1 MASSRRAIG
10 FINLGHL
17 IDHMFMLIFPT
28 AVLGMETDFARPYSA
43 LLVLS
48 LGGFIA
54 FGAGAVP
61 AGWLGDRWSRRNM
74 MAIFFLGIGAAAI
87 ATGFAQTRW
96 QLALGLTAIGAFAA
110 IYHPVGTAMLVS
122 HAERVGRAI
131 GINGVWGNL
140 GVAFAALATGAVT
153 QWLGWRW
160 AFMLPGAAAFG
171 VGAAYLALVPDESN
185 QTRRSAAESPVFPR
199 AVVVRVF
206 AIMGLV
212 TLAGGLVFN
221 ATTVALPKVIDERL
235 PQLAG
240 STLGVGVLVCAVYL
254 VGASSQLLMG
264 RLIDRHPLKV
274 GFAMVAV
281 LQAPLLLIAA
291 GASGW
296 AMVAVFAALV
306 FAVFGQ
312 ITFNDAMVARY
323 AAASWR
329 ARVYALRYLVSFSV
343 SATAIPLVAF
353 MHGHGG
359 FKLLF
364 EVLAGFGFLVLLGAV
379 FFPYRR
385 DELAPIL
392 AIGAV
397 RSAPEPA
404 E

>member
-1 MASSRRAIG
+1 MASPRRAIG

-28 AVLGMETDFARPYSA
+28 AVLGMQADFARPYSA
-43 LLVLS
+43 LIVLS

-74 MAIFFLGIGAAAI
+74 MAIFFLGIGLAAI
-87 ATGFAQTRW
+87 ATGFAQTSW
-96 QLALGLTAIGAFAA
+96 QLAVGLTAIGAFAA

-122 HAERVGRAI
+122 HAERVGREI

-160 AFMLPGAAAFG
+160 AFMLPGASALG
-171 VGAAYLALVPDESN
+171 IGAAYLALVPDESN
-185 QTRRSAAESPVFPR
+185 RDRRAATASLAFPR

-221 ATTVALPKVIDERL
+221 ATTIALPKVIDERL
-235 PQLAG
+235 PQFAG
-240 STLGVGVLVCAVYL
+240 STLGVGVLVCAVYI
-254 VGASSQLLMG
+254 VGASSQPLMG

-274 GFAMVAV
+274 GFAAVAV
-281 LQAPLLLIAA
+281 LQVPLLLIAA

-296 AMVAVFAALV
+296 AMVAVFAGLV

-359 FKLLF
+359 FKSLF
-364 EVLAGFGFLVLLGAV
+364 DVLTAFGLVVLLGAAL
-379 FFPYRR
+379 FPYRR
-385 DELAPIL
+385 DELAPP
-392 AIGAV
+392 AAAAGPP
-397 RSAPEPA
+397 APQPA